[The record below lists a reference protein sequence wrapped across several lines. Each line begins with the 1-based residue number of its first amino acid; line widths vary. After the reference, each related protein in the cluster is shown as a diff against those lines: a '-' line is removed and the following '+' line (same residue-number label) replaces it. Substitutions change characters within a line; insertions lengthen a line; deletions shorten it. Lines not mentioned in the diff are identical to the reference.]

1 MTAKTVWSGRFL
13 EARVDES
20 WEYVVRTGSITAAV
34 ILAVDDGH
42 VLLVEQYRVPLGRN
56 CIELPAGLVGD
67 EDENESVESSARSEE
82 RRVGKECV
90 SKCRSR
96 WSRYHSKKNIT
107 NTLIHQVNINY
118 KNKEADT
125 H

>member
-67 EDENESVESSARSEE
+67 EDENESVESSAARELEEETGYRAGSVEVLGEFRSEE

-90 SKCRSR
+90 STCRSR
-96 WSRYHSKKNIT
+96 WSPYH
-107 NTLIHQVNINY
+107 
-118 KNKEADT
+118 
-125 H
+125 